1 MAASSLTALLA
12 RTFGFA
18 SFRANQEA
26 VCRAAVEGRDVL
38 LVMPTGAGKSLCY
51 QLPAVARGGTA
62 LVISPLIALMDDQAG
77 KLEALGLRVAR
88 IHSGLTRESAR
99 ESCRAYLDG
108 GLDFLFIAP
117 ERLRVPGFPEMLAKR
132 KPGLIAID
140 EAHCISQWGHDFRPD
155 YRMLG
160 QHLSALRPAPVIALT
175 ATATSQVQDD
185 IIAQLGLG
193 SGPGKFHGAAA
204 RFIHGFRRD
213 NLAIEVVEVPKP
225 RRSGFAA
232 ELLADARRRPAIVYA
247 PTRKDAEMLAGELGR
262 AFPAAAYHAGLDA
275 EVRER
280 VQREFLSGRLEV
292 VVATIAFGMGID
304 KADVRTVVHTALPSS
319 LESYYQEIGRAG
331 RDGLASRTILM
342 HSFADRRQHDFFF
355 ERDYPPVDRLDAI
368 YRLLSR
374 SLNDEPVHREELP
387 ELLRKREKL
396 MLDQEECDK
405 ALEKLVTHGGAA
417 LDYEGFIRRGQSTW
431 RGPYVA
437 QSNHRGSQLDRV
449 IRWAESGECRMLG
462 LIRHFGDTED
472 GRRGCGVCDVCAPGN
487 SVAQSSRGL
496 DDAERRLAHGIVAGL
511 GRRSVSTGKLH
522 GDLCARNGVS
532 RDAFEDLLNA
542 MAGAGYVRIDEA
554 SFEKDGKTIGYRK
567 ASLTREGEEFTDRD
581 ADTVMMR
588 ELLGGV
594 VAPAPGKARGGKR
607 GSAARAGRA
616 G

>member
-1 MAASSLTALLA
+1 
-12 RTFGFA
+12 
-18 SFRANQEA
+18 
-26 VCRAAVEGRDVL
+26 
-38 LVMPTGAGKSLCY
+38 
-51 QLPAVARGGTA
+51 
-62 LVISPLIALMDDQAG
+62 
-77 KLEALGLRVAR
+77 
-88 IHSGLTRESAR
+88 
-99 ESCRAYLDG
+99 
-108 GLDFLFIAP
+108 
-117 ERLRVPGFPEMLAKR
+117 
-132 KPGLIAID
+132 
-140 EAHCISQWGHDFRPD
+140 
-155 YRMLG
+155 
-160 QHLSALRPAPVIALT
+160 
-175 ATATSQVQDD
+175 
-185 IIAQLGLG
+185 
-193 SGPGKFHGAAA
+193 
-204 RFIHGFRRD
+204 
-213 NLAIEVVEVPKP
+213 
-225 RRSGFAA
+225 
-232 ELLADARRRPAIVYA
+232 
-247 PTRKDAEMLAGELGR
+247 
-262 AFPAAAYHAGLDA
+262 
-275 EVRER
+275 
-280 VQREFLSGRLEV
+280 
-292 VVATIAFGMGID
+292 
-304 KADVRTVVHTALPSS
+304 
-319 LESYYQEIGRAG
+319 
-331 RDGLASRTILM
+331 M

-417 LDYEGFIRRGQSTW
+417 LDYEGFIRRGQGTW

-511 GRRSVSTGKLH
+511 GGRGLSTGKLH

-588 ELLGGV
+588 ELLSGV

-616 G
+616 GEDEPLPAGARELEERLRAWRKAEAAKLGQPAFCVFSDRTLRALAVERPVTEDDLLGISGFGAVKAAKFGAAVCQICSVG